1 MSENDEINPDV
12 ESALDSNP
20 SVYTENEPV
29 LVYEASTTEEF
40 EVVRATMEAA
50 GIPAFLKSQTVNP
63 FFGAIDEFV
72 DTLWHNGIYVSP
84 ANVEAAQTLL
94 NAPPP
99 SDEELI
105 AQEEADP
112 TTLEEA
118 EERVKKA

>member
-1 MSENDEINPDV
+1 MSDSSNFNPDV
-12 ESALDSNP
+12 ESALEPNT
-20 SVYTENEPV
+20 SVYSDNEPV

-40 EVVRATMEAA
+40 EVVRATLEAA
-50 GIPAFLKSQTVNP
+50 GIPAYLKSQTVNP

-72 DTLWHNGIYVSP
+72 DTLWHNGIYVSS

-118 EERVKKA
+118 EERVKHA